1 MKQKDLPQIN
11 EKSRRRY
18 DEAFKKDALRLVQ
31 NGRSVNEVA
40 KSLGIS
46 EQLLYNWKS
55 KVRNKVLKKGSTEQQ
70 GMYTEMEALR
80 KQLRQAEMERDI
92 LKKALAVFSQSK

>member
-1 MKQKDLPQIN
+1 MKQKDLTQIN
-11 EKSRRRY
+11 QSSRRRY
-18 DEAFKKDALRLVQ
+18 DEAFKKDALRLIQ
-31 NGRSVNEVA
+31 NGRGVAEVA

-55 KVRNKVLKKGSTEQQ
+55 KVKNKILKKGTAEEQAVHA
-70 GMYTEMEALR
+70 EMEALR
-80 KQLRQAEMERDI
+80 KQLRIAEMERDI